1 MKKHLFGLCAVL
13 MIFAMMLT
21 GCIGKTGKEESNKE
35 VAGSQESSEDDN
47 NKEDSKAD
55 SQENG
60 KEETSSKEELP
71 SMMIQSFYYYVA
83 GEMVPESYTVT
94 LKDGTYY
101 MRTYYDDEED
111 LGEPIETSAVDEL
124 YRIYIDNNVASWNGF
139 DKTNE
144 GVLDGETFSL
154 EIVLV
159 DGTSIRAHGDNAF
172 PENYFEVM
180 GQFRDI
186 LMGQEGDE

>member
-1 MKKHLFGLCAVL
+1 MKKQLLLVCAAI
-13 MIFAMMLT
+13 MILAMLLT
-21 GCIGKTGKEESNKE
+21 GCLGKPDKEGNSKQESNGE
-35 VAGSQESSEDDN
+35 SVDQGNSSEGS
-47 NKEDSKAD
+47 NKEDSKED
-55 SQENG
+55 S

-186 LMGQEGDE
+186 LMGQE